1 MALDPIVLALV
12 QNRLDDISRHMGWV
26 MTRTARSPIFSQ
38 AHDFSCFI
46 TDPAGTLVSVA
57 DGIPI
62 HTGGGGFTVR
72 AVLAAF
78 AGHIDDGDVFL
89 SNDPYE
95 AGGNHLP
102 DWVITRPVFIAGQL
116 VAFACNRAHQSDI
129 GGGAAGAYNSAA
141 SEIFHEGLRL
151 PVLKLVES
159 DATREDGVAAPC
171 CSTPVRRSFWTA
183 TCGRCWAQPESAPGA
198 SSNSSTSLVSARGTP
213 ISTASSIMPSG
224 ASGQPLP
231 IFPTVATRPRSRL
244 TTIASRRSNSRCA
257 LPSEGGGR
265 GSDGGLHRF
274 EPADARLQEQLA
286 RHNTYSA
293 VYMALLAYFDPGLP
307 RNEGAFRGVAIIA
320 PEGSLV
326 NAKAPAPMT
335 MNTIFVAHEIIH
347 AAWKALAQADP
358 AHSCAGWGK
367 GIFGITSGG
376 IGSDNPFVL
385 YHWNC
390 AGGGGGVNGRDG
402 FNQTGHIIT
411 LGGLTMHNIESYEQ
425 LYPARFLRQ
434 EYRCDTAGPG
444 EYRGGTGVHY
454 EVDIEVP
461 AEHSFRGEGL
471 VHAYGFGVNGGG
483 TGSKGEMTLYPVDG
497 EPFAAPQ
504 YGVRRLGPLRL
515 TAASPAGGGWGDPFE
530 RDPARVLRDVRDEV
544 ISREAAAEVLRRHG
558 QRGWPQ
564 RRRRSDRGKSARA
577 LGWQTGVTPAPAA
590 HAALGRSCPEG
601 IA

>member
-159 DATREDGVAAPC
+159 DATREDVWRLLLLNTRTPQLLDGDLRAMLGSTRIGAGRIIELIDELGVGQGHAYFDGILDYAERRFRAAVANLPDGRYEAAESIDNDC
-171 CSTPVRRSFWTA
+171 FEAVELEVRLALEVAGEDLTVDFT
-183 TCGRCWAQPESAPGA
+183 G
-198 SSNSSTSLVSARGTP
+198 SSPQMRGFKNSS
-213 ISTASSIMPSG
+213 
-224 ASGQPLP
+224 
-231 IFPTVATRPRSRL
+231 
-244 TTIASRRSNSRCA
+244 
-257 LPSEGGGR
+257 
-265 GSDGGLHRF
+265 
-274 EPADARLQEQLA
+274 LA
-286 RHNTYSA
+286 NTYSA

-544 ISREAAAEVLRRHG
+544 ISREAAAEVYG
-558 QRGWPQ
+558 VMV
-564 RRRRSDRGKSARA
+564 SAD
-577 LGWQTGVTPAPAA
+577 
-590 HAALGRSCPEG
+590 GRSVDVEATEASRRERSAGRPG
-601 IA
+601 

>member
-1 MALDPIVLALV
+1 MALDPVVLALV
-12 QNRLDDISRHMGWV
+12 QNRLDDVSRHMGWV

-46 TDPAGTLVSVA
+46 TDPAGALVSVA

-78 AGHIDDGDVFL
+78 DGRIDDGDVFL

-102 DWVITRPVFIAGQL
+102 DWVITRPVFAAGRL

-141 SEIFHEGLRL
+141 TEIFHEGLRL

-159 DATREDGVAAPC
+159 SATRDDVWRLLLLNTRTPQLLDGDLRAMLGSTRIGAERIIELVDELGIDQGRAYFDGILDHAERRFRAAVAKLPDGRYEAQESIDNDCFETVDLEVRLAIEVAGEDLTVDFTG
-171 CSTPVRRSFWTA
+171 
-183 TCGRCWAQPESAPGA
+183 
-198 SSNSSTSLVSARGTP
+198 SSPQMRGFKNSS
-213 ISTASSIMPSG
+213 
-224 ASGQPLP
+224 
-231 IFPTVATRPRSRL
+231 
-244 TTIASRRSNSRCA
+244 
-257 LPSEGGGR
+257 
-265 GSDGGLHRF
+265 
-274 EPADARLQEQLA
+274 LA
-286 RHNTYSA
+286 NTYSA
-293 VYMALLAYFDPGLP
+293 VYMALLAYFDPDLP
-307 RNEGAFRGVAIIA
+307 RNEGAFRGVAIVA

-411 LGGLTMHNIESYEQ
+411 LGGLTMHNVESYEQ
-425 LYPARFLRQ
+425 LYPTRFHRQ
-434 EYRCDTAGPG
+434 EFRCDSAGAG
-444 EYRGGTGVHY
+444 EYRGGTGVDY

-483 TGSKGEMTLYPVDG
+483 MGAKGEMTLHPVDG
-497 EPFAAPQ
+497 KPFAAPQ
-504 YGVRRLGPLRL
+504 YSIRRLGPLRL
-515 TAASPAGGGWGDPFE
+515 AAASPAGGGWGDPFE
-530 RDPARVLRDVRDEV
+530 RDPARVVRDVRDEV
-544 ISREAAAEVLRRHG
+544 ISRAVAAEVYG
-558 QRGWPQ
+558 VMVGTDGVDVEATAA
-564 RRRRSDRGKSARA
+564 RRRERSAG
-577 LGWQTGVTPAPAA
+577 
-590 HAALGRSCPEG
+590 
-601 IA
+601 